1 VKFGETPIPG
11 AYLIEL
17 EPSRDARGSFART
30 WCRREFAAH
39 SLSVEIA
46 ECGTSF
52 NRVAGTLR
60 GLHYQTAPYQEEK
73 LVRCT
78 RGAIFDVVVDLRP
91 ASPAYARWFAA
102 ELTSSNGRMMAVP
115 AGCAH
120 GFLTLE
126 DETDVFYQM
135 SQIYHPA
142 SARGV
147 RWDDPTL
154 AIRWPGEVP
163 RIISDADR
171 SLPFMDGRQLLAAG
185 SRSTSHGQKT

>member
-11 AYLIEL
+11 AYLVDL
-17 EPSRDARGSFART
+17 EPSRDARGSFARC
-30 WCRREFAAH
+30 WCRREFAARG
-39 SLSVEIA
+39 LSTEIV

-60 GLHYQTAPYQEEK
+60 GLHYQAAPYEEQK

-91 ASPAYARWFAA
+91 ESAAYGRWFAA
-102 ELTSSNGRMMAVP
+102 ELTPANGRMMVVP

-120 GFLTLE
+120 GFLTLA
-126 DETDVFYQM
+126 DDADVFYQM

-142 SARGV
+142 SSRGV

-154 AIRWPGEVP
+154 AIRWPGEIP
-163 RIISDADR
+163 RIMSDADR
-171 SLPFMDGRQLLAAG
+171 ALPFLEGRQLLAAG
-185 SRSTSHGQKT
+185 SRVTPHGQQA